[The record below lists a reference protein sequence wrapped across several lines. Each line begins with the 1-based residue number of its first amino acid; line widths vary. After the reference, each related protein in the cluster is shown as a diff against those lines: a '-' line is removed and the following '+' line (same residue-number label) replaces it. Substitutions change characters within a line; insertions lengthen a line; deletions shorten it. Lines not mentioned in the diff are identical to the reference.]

1 MYRIKL
7 KVQTHPLNTRITKR
21 LLAASSLFTII
32 ILSLKLYRIVF
43 PHGVIR
49 EADLPGCGLVY
60 VRHDGGYESIMF
72 LNEGRAS
79 RAVFP
84 SFNRHSYRAGFRFD
98 GLVRRGMVLVSSERP
113 LEGHDDELVENKG
126 GPNDVFRVRF
136 TTIDAIT

>member
-49 EADLPGCGLVY
+49 EADLPGWFNLDAFVPD
-60 VRHDGGYESIMF
+60 RI
-72 LNEGRAS
+72 
-79 RAVFP
+79 P
-84 SFNRHSYRAGFRFD
+84 SDLLPDMYTLSVNVTETAFSGNVTIKVICRHSTSYLILHAASS
-98 GLVRRGMVLVSSERP
+98 LVIHTVS
-113 LEGHDDELVENKG
+113 VEVSN
-126 GPNDVFRVRF
+126 
-136 TTIDAIT
+136 T